1 MVHNAAMDE
10 PKLELALQRY
20 QDATAALD
28 AARTDLEAE
37 AAAVLRSSE
46 ATPED
51 WAQVSQLTGWT
62 EEELRRLVDAAQQ
75 VDLP

>member
-1 MVHNAAMDE
+1 MDE

-20 QDATAALD
+20 QDAVAALD
-28 AARTDLEAE
+28 AARTDLEVE
-37 AAAVLRSSE
+37 AAAALRSSG

-51 WAQVSQLTGWT
+51 WSHVSRLTGWT
-62 EEELRRLVDAAQQ
+62 EQELRRLVDAAHQ

>member
-1 MVHNAAMDE
+1 MDE

-20 QDATAALD
+20 QDAVAALD

-46 ATPED
+46 ATTED
-51 WAQVSQLTGWT
+51 WTHVSQLTGWT
-62 EEELRRLVDAAQQ
+62 EQELRRLVDAAQT
-75 VDLP
+75 VEMP

>member
-1 MVHNAAMDE
+1 MDA

-20 QDATAALD
+20 QDAVSGLD

-37 AAAVLRSSE
+37 AAAVLRSE
-46 ATPED
+46 DATAED
-51 WAQVSQLTGWT
+51 WSHVSRLTGWT
-62 EEELRRLVDAAQQ
+62 EDELRRLVDAARQ